1 MQVSI
6 EATSSIER
14 RMTVG
19 VPKERIEPEIQKRL
33 KKLARTARI
42 NGFRTGKIPL
52 RVVEQKFGGQI
63 RHEVISEVVQ
73 SSFQEAIQQE
83 NLYLAGEPTF
93 DIKSDLRSLEQGF
106 SYTAVFNIYPETG
119 NLKIEGLKIEKP
131 VAEVTETDID
141 TILERLR
148 QQAQT
153 WQIVDEPAELNM
165 QVIIDYIG
173 AINEQPFSNNEAKQ
187 LPVILAQDK
196 SALPLDFINNLLG
209 ARSGEQRAF
218 EVTFPQTYQNAE
230 FAGKTIHFSVQIHSV
245 AKAKIPDM
253 DTEFA
258 KSLGIADG
266 NLDTLRQDAR
276 ANMERELEQ
285 VIKNKLKQQVLDA
298 LLAANPTEAPAAL
311 VDEEKQR
318 LLNNRQHY
326 LPEQQRQMLQADMF
340 ETEATKRVKLGL
352 LVGELVRT
360 HHIQAQ
366 PEKIKEMVEKIAST
380 YETPKDVVEWYY
392 ADQQRLN
399 EIRSMVLEDQVVAWL
414 LDKSQLTEVKT
425 DFYTLMESR
434 QTQGPSN

>member
-1 MQVSI
+1 LN
-6 EATSSIER
+6 R
-14 RMTVG
+14 RS
-19 VPKERIEPEIQKRL
+19 KNAS

-93 DIKSDLRSLEQGF
+93 DIKSDLKSLEQGF
-106 SYTAVFNIYPETG
+106 SYTAVFNVYPETG
-119 NLKIEGLKIEKP
+119 HLKIEDLNIEKP
-131 VAEVTETDID
+131 VAEVTEADID

-153 WQIVDEPAELNM
+153 WQEVDEPAELNM
-165 QVIIDYIG
+165 RVIIDYMG
-173 AINEQPFSNNEAKQ
+173 SVDEQPFPDNEAKQ
-187 LPVILAQDK
+187 LPVILAQDQDK
-196 SALPLDFINNLLG
+196 ATLPLDFINNLLG
-209 ARSGEQRAF
+209 ARAGEQRAF
-218 EVTFPQTYQNAE
+218 EVTFPQAYQNAE

-245 AKAKIPDM
+245 ARAKIPDM
-253 DTEFA
+253 DAEFA

-298 LLAANPTEAPAAL
+298 LLAANPIEAPAAL

-326 LPEQQRQMLQADMF
+326 FSAQQKQTDLF

-366 PEKIKEMVEKIAST
+366 PEKIREMVEKIAST
-380 YETPKDVVEWYY
+380 YETPKDVVAWYY
-392 ADQQRLN
+392 ADRQRLN

-425 DFYTLMESR
+425 DFYALMESR